1 MKLIIPVQELHIK
14 TKADPAT
21 RNIGEIVGF
30 AEVSICDGE
39 ENLFFARGY
48 TIRVKKFG
56 TKAPVFVVDAPA
68 FKSGWKWKKSF
79 IIENKTLWTDIT
91 NKILEEFAEK
101 NGGKAPEDYLS
112 ETEEINLDD
121 IPI

>member
-1 MKLIIPVQELHIK
+1 MKLTIPVKELHIK
-14 TKADPAT
+14 TEAEPAT

-39 ENLFFARGY
+39 ETLFFARGY
-48 TIRVKKFG
+48 TVRVKKFG

-68 FKSGWKWKKSF
+68 FKSGYKWKKSF
-79 IIENKTLWTDIT
+79 IVENKSLWKDIS
-91 NKILEEFAEK
+91 NQILHEFAEK
-101 NGGKAPEDYLS
+101 NGGKTPEDYLS

-121 IPI
+121 IPL